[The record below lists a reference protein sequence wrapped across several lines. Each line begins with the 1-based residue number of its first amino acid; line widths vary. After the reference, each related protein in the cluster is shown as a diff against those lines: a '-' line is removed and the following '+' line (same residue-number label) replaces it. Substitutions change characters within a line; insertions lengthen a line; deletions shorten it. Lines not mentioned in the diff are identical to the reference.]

1 MTTGEKV
8 KYYRTLKGWSR
19 RALSERSGVS
29 EISIR
34 KYETGE
40 RFPKSEQVQKLADA
54 LGLNVSYLMDIELP
68 PFKMETGGDFMKL
81 FFFLE
86 KSVGAKLVY
95 DVTEDNQV
103 DCSTISMKFDNEQ
116 VRHHLAH
123 WVLTTFMVQE
133 LNEEVRR
140 ESGTDSPQHK
150 GWQQYNQMTL
160 ELTTRKLLD
169 SNVPLSMPCPPEL
182 RAPNE

>member
-54 LGLNVSYLMDIELP
+54 LGLNVSYLIDIELP
-68 PFKMETGGDFMKL
+68 PFSMETVGDFMNL

-86 KSVGAKLVY
+86 KSVGAKLIY
-95 DVTEDNQV
+95 DVTEDNEV
-103 DCSTISMKFDNEQ
+103 DCSTISMKFDNDQ
-116 VRHHLAH
+116 VRHHLEH
-123 WVLTTFMVQE
+123 WALTTFMVQE
-133 LNEEVRR
+133 INEEVRG
-140 ESGTDSPQHK
+140 EYGIDSPQYEK
-150 GWQQYNQMTL
+150 WQVSNQMTL
-160 ELTTRKLLD
+160 DGTKHRLLD
-169 SNVPLSMPCPPEL
+169 SNVPLSMPCPPE
-182 RAPNE
+182 PNE